1 MGLLCD
7 GVQGMKEST
16 SFARTINENNKRKML
31 DAKYRAKVKPSMDG
45 RIRTKVQ
52 QAQHSK
58 HMSPNT

>member
-1 MGLLCD
+1 
-7 GVQGMKEST
+7 MKESS

-52 QAQHSK
+52 QAQHPYPQHPSTTKPK
-58 HMSPNT
+58 HDTF

>member
-1 MGLLCD
+1 MCVWL
-7 GVQGMKEST
+7 QGMKEST

-52 QAQHSK
+52 QTPQHQK
-58 HMSPNT
+58 RMSPNT

>member
-1 MGLLCD
+1 
-7 GVQGMKEST
+7 MKEST

-52 QAQHSK
+52 QTQHSK
-58 HMSPNT
+58 HRSPNT